1 MVRYIEVKSIREGVY
16 LLWRMGHSEEARRFS
31 FGTQKNVQLINEKI
45 NKIIDAEVRESNGAT
60 RITKHVLRYSTIY
73 SDHSVDESQLVWLK
87 QDQYGCIYFWLRLI
101 KEYVS
106 FYPRDAD
113 DIHPKY
119 YFRRKRHLWLIG
131 EHLPSAIPDTPEQ
144 CYLATLSI
152 LDILLT
158 LTSKNDSITSE
169 IKNDYLNNKK
179 MFRKD
184 FSWMVDAGKENIEW
198 VMEQFFSERRIFRD
212 FRDVN
217 IIPEMQGFAIPAI
230 YYLWNE
236 ESAEKQLFL
245 NTLRKR
251 YANMKHRK
259 KVATKA
265 PVNIRISDS
274 SKKTLVKLEKYLNR
288 NRADVIEFLIDKA
301 WADMNQKK

>member
-1 MVRYIEVKSIREGVY
+1 MVRYIDVKSIREGVY

-31 FGTQKNVQLINEKI
+31 FSTQKNVQLINEKI

-60 RITKHVLRYSTIY
+60 RITKHVLRYNTIY
-73 SDHSVDESQLVWLK
+73 CDHSVDESQLVWLK

-144 CYLATLSI
+144 CYLASLSI

-236 ESAEKQLFL
+236 EPAEKQLFL

-274 SKKTLVKLEKYLNR
+274 SKKTLVKLEKHLNR

>member
-45 NKIIDAEVRESNGAT
+45 NKIIDAEVQESDGVT
-60 RITKHVLRYSTIY
+60 RITKHVIRYSTIY
-73 SDHSVDESQLVWLK
+73 REHSVDESQLVWIK
-87 QDQYGCIYFWLRLI
+87 QDQYGCMYFWLRLI
-101 KEYVS
+101 KEYVT
-106 FYPRDAD
+106 FYSEDAD
-113 DIHPKY
+113 DAYPQY
-119 YFRRKRHLWLIG
+119 YFRRKRHLWFIG

-158 LTSKNDSITSE
+158 RTSRNDSIISE
-169 IKNDYLNNKK
+169 IKDDYLKNKK
-179 MFRKD
+179 RFRKD

-198 VMEQFFSERRIFRD
+198 IMEQFFSERRIFRG
-212 FRDVN
+212 FRDIN
-217 IIPEMQGFAIPAI
+217 IIPEMQAFAIPAI

-236 ESAEKQLFL
+236 EPAEKQLFL

-265 PVNIRISDS
+265 PVNIRISES
-274 SKKTLVKLEKYLNR
+274 SKKTLVKLEKRFNR
-288 NRADVIEFLIDKA
+288 NRADVIEFLIEKA
-301 WADMNQKK
+301 WAELNQKN

>member
-45 NKIIDAEVRESNGAT
+45 NKIIDAEVQESGGAT
-60 RITKHVLRYSTIY
+60 RITKHVLRYSAIY
-73 SDHSVDESQLVWLK
+73 REHSVDESQLVWLK

-101 KEYVS
+101 KEYVD
-106 FYPRDAD
+106 FYPGDAD

-158 LTSKNDSITSE
+158 QTSKNDSITSE
-169 IKNDYLNNKK
+169 VKNDYLNNKK
-179 MFRKD
+179 C
-184 FSWMVDAGKENIEW
+184 
-198 VMEQFFSERRIFRD
+198 SERISHGWS
-212 FRDVN
+212 
-217 IIPEMQGFAIPAI
+217 M
-230 YYLWNE
+230 E
-236 ESAEKQLFL
+236 EKKIL
-245 NTLRKR
+245 NG
-251 YANMKHRK
+251 
-259 KVATKA
+259 
-265 PVNIRISDS
+265 
-274 SKKTLVKLEKYLNR
+274 
-288 NRADVIEFLIDKA
+288 
-301 WADMNQKK
+301 